1 MKKIIPF
8 IMALIILTGCNKADI
23 NDSDIKQAT
32 KAESSESAVT
42 LLIKSF
48 VENDKELF
56 QSLYTGET
64 LSFEGLKEKFRD
76 TAESDYSAA
85 FIEFDKK
92 QQADRYTVRYTPTG
106 ENPLP
111 GDLLIKVNKDDGYY
125 YFTGIIPKSG
135 F

>member
-1 MKKIIPF
+1 
-8 IMALIILTGCNKADI
+8 MASAAEKAGIKASRNILRKNRGITGGL
-23 NDSDIKQAT
+23 T

-56 QSLYTGET
+56 QCLYTGET
-64 LSFEGLKEKFRD
+64 LSFDGLKEKFRD
-76 TAESDYSAA
+76 TDENDYSIT
-85 FIEFDKK
+85 FVEFDKNH
-92 QQADRYTVRYTPTG
+92 QADRYTVYYSPTG

-111 GDLLIKVNKDDGYY
+111 GDLLIKLNKDDGYY
-125 YFTGIIPKSG
+125 YFVGIIPKSG

>member
-1 MKKIIPF
+1 MAFIIF
-8 IMALIILTGCNKADI
+8 AGCNKANN

-32 KAESSESAVT
+32 KAESSEIAVT

-85 FIEFDKK
+85 FIEFDKN

>member
-64 LSFEGLKEKFRD
+64 LSFEGLKEKF
-76 TAESDYSAA
+76 
-85 FIEFDKK
+85 I
-92 QQADRYTVRYTPTG
+92 
-106 ENPLP
+106 
-111 GDLLIKVNKDDGYY
+111 IKVNKDDGYY